1 MAVQLDKA
9 TLFYEILN
17 MFTYYASKKVLA
29 GVLQPVIN
37 DPWHHFK
44 QTEYNSVVICWI
56 MDWVVHLISWRGV
69 PTGMEIPIKH
79 KWN

>member
-37 DPWHHFK
+37 DP
-44 QTEYNSVVICWI
+44 
-56 MDWVVHLISWRGV
+56 
-69 PTGMEIPIKH
+69 
-79 KWN
+79 